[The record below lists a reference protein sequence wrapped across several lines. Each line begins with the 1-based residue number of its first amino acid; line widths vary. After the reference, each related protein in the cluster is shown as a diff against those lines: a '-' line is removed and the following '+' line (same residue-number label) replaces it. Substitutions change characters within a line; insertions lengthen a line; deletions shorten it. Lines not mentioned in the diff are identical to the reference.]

1 MTRSAARGT
10 IVYVIPQHARLLFW
24 DINVETFDPQAY
36 PRYTIERVLEHGDE
50 SDVAWLLGVV
60 SRQQIQDV
68 LRTTHRLSRRS
79 ATFWA
84 LVFGVPAAELKER
97 RPALFG
103 GP

>member
-1 MTRSAARGT
+1 VT
-10 IVYVIPQHARLLFW
+10 VIPQHARLLFW
-24 DINVETFDPQAY
+24 DIDIETFDPQAY

-50 SDVAWLLGVV
+50 PDVAWLLQIV

-68 LRTTHRLSRRS
+68 LRTTRRLSRRS
-79 ATFWA
+79 ARFWA

-97 RPALFG
+97 PRALFG